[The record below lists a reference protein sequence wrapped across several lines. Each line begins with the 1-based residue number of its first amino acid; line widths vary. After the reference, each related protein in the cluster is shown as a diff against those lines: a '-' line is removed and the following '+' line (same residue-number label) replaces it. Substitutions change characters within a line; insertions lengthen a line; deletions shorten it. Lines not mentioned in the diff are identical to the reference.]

1 MLDLIKIDKITK
13 LDKKNIFERALKLS
27 EEVGEVSEAILDY
40 LNNKNNNNAEHI
52 IEESIDCILIIASLM
67 CMIDENYKDN
77 NKLDIS
83 IDTIVTEPY
92 EYLSIYLSK
101 KLGKIAESILSYN
114 NTSGCQYK
122 KKTVDDIINELTYTL
137 NYATFIITKVCK
149 ENNISISFIEDL
161 ITKKMTKWENKCTK
175 QY

>member
-1 MLDLIKIDKITK
+1 MLDLVKINRITQ
-13 LDKKNIFERALKLS
+13 LDKKNMFERTLKLT

-52 IEESIDCILIIASLM
+52 IEESIDCVLIIASLM
-67 CMIDENYKDN
+67 CMIDENYKN
-77 NKLDIS
+77 NNQLNIE
-83 IDTIVTEPY
+83 IDTVVTEPY
-92 EYLSIYLSK
+92 EYLSMNLSK

-122 KKTVDDIINELTYTL
+122 KKTVEDIINELTYTL

-149 ENNISISFIEDL
+149 ENNISTSFI
-161 ITKKMTKWENKCTK
+161 KKLTNDKITKWENKCTK
-175 QY
+175 